1 MHEDHRGNYFYIT
14 TVIARSGQKHKIS
27 STSHVNKLVEK
38 GDINADV
45 GKSLIF
51 KKSVFLVSDTGELMA
66 Y

>member
-1 MHEDHRGNYFYIT
+1 MHEDNRGNYFYIT

-27 STSHVNKLVEK
+27 STSHVNKLVKK

-51 KKSVFLVSDTGELMA
+51 KKSVFLVSDIGELMA